1 MILLFEILSFALT
14 GVLIFHSVRVRG
26 RAFTILFF
34 VTGAVLG
41 ILRENVVARI
51 TDLYSYNP
59 EVFNL
64 WIGSAPL
71 VLAVFWSF
79 TIYIS
84 MTLSERLVHGD
95 FVKGERL
102 VLIILVSMVFMGA
115 YAAMN
120 EAMAS
125 TFPMVLWKY
134 PSDVTIWGGAPIMVL
149 FGYGGLALI
158 MLTGIYII
166 QKRKWKTWVKVVVGA
181 LSTLLMIPLH
191 LAWIAG
197 VRAVI
202 LEVIRIMVLL

>member
-1 MILLFEILSFALT
+1 MVLLFEILSFVLT
-14 GVLIFHSVRVRG
+14 LALIFHSVRVRG
-26 RAFTILFF
+26 SGFTILFF
-34 VTGAVLG
+34 VTGTVLG
-41 ILRENVVARI
+41 ILRENVVVQI
-51 TDLYSYNP
+51 TELYSYNP
-59 EVFNL
+59 DAFSL

-79 TIYIS
+79 TTYIS
-84 MTLSERLVHGD
+84 MTLSERLAHGD

-102 VLIILVSMVFMGA
+102 VPTILVSMVFMGA

-125 TFPMVLWKY
+125 VFPMVLWKFQ
-134 PSDVTIWGGAPIMVL
+134 PSVAIWGGAPIMVV

-166 QKRKWKTWVKVVVGA
+166 QKRRWRVWIKVIVGA

-197 VRAVI
+197 VRLLI
-202 LEVIRIMVLL
+202 TEVTSLL

>member
-14 GVLIFHSVRVRG
+14 FALIFHSIKLRG

-41 ILRENVVARI
+41 ILRENFIAQI

-59 EVFNL
+59 DAFNL

-79 TIYIS
+79 TTYIS

-102 VLIILVSMVFMGA
+102 ILILLVSMVFMGA
-115 YAAMN
+115 YAVMN

-125 TFPMVLWKY
+125 VFPMVIWKFQ
-134 PSDVTIWGGAPIMVL
+134 PDFTIWGGAPIMVV

-158 MLTGIYII
+158 MLTFVYII
-166 QKRKWKTWVKVVVGA
+166 QKRRWRSWVKVIVGA

-197 VRAVI
+197 VQAI
-202 LEVIRIMVLL
+202 ISKMAALL

>member
-1 MILLFEILSFALT
+1 MVLLFEILSLALT
-14 GVLIFHSVRVRG
+14 LALIFHSVRVRG
-26 RAFTILFF
+26 SGFTILFF

-41 ILRENVVARI
+41 ILRENVVAQI

-59 EVFNL
+59 YAFNF

-79 TIYIS
+79 TTYIS

-95 FVKGERL
+95 FVEGKRL
-102 VLIILVSMVFMGA
+102 IPTLLVSMVFMGA

-125 TFPMVLWKY
+125 VFPMVLWKFQAA
-134 PSDVTIWGGAPIMVL
+134 VTIWGGAPIMVV

-158 MLTGIYII
+158 MLTGVYII
-166 QKRKWKTWVKVVVGA
+166 QKRRWRVWVKVLAGV

-202 LEVIRIMVLL
+202 SKVVTLL

>member
-14 GVLIFHSVRVRG
+14 GALIFHSVKVRG
-26 RAFTILFF
+26 TAFTILFF

-41 ILRENVVARI
+41 ILRENVVAQV

-59 EVFNL
+59 SAFTF
-64 WIGSAPL
+64 WIGAAPL

-79 TIYIS
+79 TTYIS

-95 FVKGERL
+95 FVEGKRL
-102 VLIILVSMVFMGA
+102 VPILLVSMVFMGA

-125 TFPMVLWKY
+125 VFPMVIWKLQ
-134 PSDVTIWGGAPIMVL
+134 PAATIWGGAPIMVV

-158 MLTGIYII
+158 FLTGVYII
-166 QKRKWKTWVKVVVGA
+166 QKRRWRVWVKVVVGV

-202 LEVIRIMVLL
+202 AKAVTLL